1 MQQHSSASARDAQMT
16 PAQSASFR
24 TQLNELLR
32 MADGDTS
39 DQLTSL
45 KLLCEFIATSSR
57 GPPSIAERNLEVIAR
72 EFMPTFH
79 RFLTTTP
86 DGQSIHACANGGD
99 AAASVSVSISPFSA
113 ALLSPNVEKRHPS
126 SLILHIVQSL
136 ALLSRPI
143 VGSAPATAIAA
154 CARILRII
162 IDEFGCRSYSR
173 CSRTRARSGGSKRYS
188 HLMHGETQT
197 RSNRLRIFQIF
208 AILTSQLSSHKPS
221 A

>member
-1 MQQHSSASARDAQMT
+1 MQQHSSAGARDAQMT

-86 DGQSIHACANGGD
+86 DGLSIHACANGGD
-99 AAASVSVSISPFSA
+99 AAASVSVSMSPFSA

-162 IDEFGCRSYSR
+162 IDEFGLQLPILLEMLTH
-173 CSRTRARSGGSKRYS
+173 TREK
-188 HLMHGETQT
+188 
-197 RSNRLRIFQIF
+197 RLRE
-208 AILTSQLSSHKPS
+208 AILAPHDHQVANSRRLS
-221 A
+221 ARRRIQR